1 MEKSR
6 VRDWIGKL
14 PVAHRGLH
22 NVLAGRIENTLSA
35 VRAAV
40 DAGFAIEID
49 VQLSADGKVMVF
61 HDSMLERLTSE
72 TGRMDAR
79 TSDEL
84 TGIRV
89 SATTDTIPLLTEVL
103 AAIDGK
109 VPLYIE
115 LKHEGPT
122 DWGLERAVIADLKD
136 YGGPVAAM
144 SFEPTSIVALRRLA
158 PDLPRGIV
166 AEAFTSD
173 TAEISG
179 LGAWERFYCRHL
191 LHFFSTLPHFIAYK
205 VQDLPAPAPV
215 MLNTVLA
222 MPLLAWTVHTKA
234 DVERAK
240 LTGAQM
246 IFEGFR
252 P

>member
-1 MEKSR
+1 MR
-6 VRDWIGKL
+6 APDWIGKL

-22 NVLAGRIENTLSA
+22 DVLAGRIENTLSA

-49 VQLSADGKVMVF
+49 VQMSADGKVMVF
-61 HDSMLERLTSE
+61 HDTLLDRLTSE
-72 TGRMDAR
+72 KGRMDAR
-79 TSDEL
+79 TSIEL
-84 TGIRV
+84 GGIRV
-89 SATTDTIPLLTEVL
+89 SATSDTIPTLSEVL

-122 DWGLERAVIADLKD
+122 DWALERAVIADLENYD
-136 YGGPVAAM
+136 GPVAAM
-144 SFEPTSIVALRRLA
+144 SFEPSSIAVLRRLA
-158 PDLPRGIV
+158 PELPRGIV
-166 AEAFTSD
+166 SEGYHD
-173 TAEISG
+173 TAEWSG
-179 LGAWERFYCRHL
+179 LNAWQRFYCRHL